1 MKQIK
6 TTSLKKGGKEDL
18 LAEPPMTL
26 LQVDLWTDT
35 HPSDVSSARSGEI
48 NVLPSAL
55 AMVGDLLRVAGGEI
69 RNSSTTSLSAS
80 FRETVQAVN
89 AARRMQRLVRG
100 FSRASVEGPL
110 YACFILTSLQDAD
123 SGTDAD
129 LLNCIDAVKQAQPG
143 EVLFVGSICE
153 AAKSIPGLQF
163 EVPAGSPKT
172 GDSDTPQRT
181 ILQLLPP
188 IHMEGYI
195 DEPVEAVVRMDV
207 KKPPT
212 TIVSTPIGQL
222 SVSSELSPAPKR
234 EVASAVAV
242 PAVTSISAAG
252 DETGASFNINR
263 SLPLKINPRWAIAGV
278 SGVALVASL
287 LIFSPILKNSSRPPQ
302 NQSFPAPSS
311 SAPSSSEKSDAP
323 PPVPQSNGEPQL
335 TTKTPASPSAKQNES
350 GHARTGKEQSPEEF
364 RPAPVRGGQ
373 HGVTFTP
380 AEIDLLIAR
389 ADKDTGDGNYD
400 RAIQEYTTVLN
411 QDPSNALAKKGLAK
425 AVRNKSHS

>member
-1 MKQIK
+1 MKQTK
-6 TTSLKKGGKEDL
+6 TTSLKKGSKEAL
-18 LAEPPMTL
+18 LAESPMTL

-110 YACFILTSLQDAD
+110 YACFILTSLQDVD

-129 LLNCIDAVKQAQPG
+129 LLNCIDAVKQTQPG

-163 EVPAGSPKT
+163 KVLTGSPQV

-195 DEPVEAVVRMDV
+195 DEQVEPPARAGG

-212 TIVSTPIGQL
+212 TIVSPPKGQPSTPSQPPL
-222 SVSSELSPAPKR
+222 APKG
-234 EVASAVAV
+234 EVASAAAV

-252 DETGASFNINR
+252 DDADASFNIDR
-263 SLPLKINPRWAIAGV
+263 SLPPRINPRWAILGV

-302 NQSFPAPSS
+302 NQPP
-311 SAPSSSEKSDAP
+311 PTPPNSEKPNAP

-335 TTKTPASPSAKQNES
+335 TTKTPAPPSAKQNES
-350 GHARTGKEQSPEEF
+350 GHARTGKEQSPEEL
-364 RPAPVRGGQ
+364 RPTPVRGGQ